1 MNIVRTPDEILD
13 VYSRAQKAAFEAED
27 HGDNNDHA
35 EGVYATLQ
43 WLTGNT
49 GNSPVDGYDEGE

>member
-1 MNIVRTPDEILD
+1 MNITRTPEEIEA
-13 VYSRAQKAAFEAED
+13 VYTVAQKAAFDAED
-27 HGDNNDHA
+27 KGDDNDHA

-49 GNSPVDGYDEGE
+49 ENSPVDGYDED